1 MILEDDGSALTAAIL
16 CASIAMA
23 TSGIQMKDLPT
34 ACTVVSPH
42 SAKNFDIKFCHNFY
56 FLVL

>member
-23 TSGIQMKDLPT
+23 TSSIQMKDLPT

-42 SAKNFDIKFCHNFY
+42 SAKNLILNFAIISI
-56 FLVL
+56 F